1 MRIALIQKRAVP
13 NHVKRNLDLA
23 VRYMEEAEEDEGIL
37 TVDFPMDEIR
47 TYRKEEPFIRKKLRT
62 EKGES

>member
-1 MRIALIQKRAVP
+1 MRIALIQKRAAP
-13 NHVKRNLDLA
+13 NHVKINLDLA

-62 EKGES
+62 EKEES

>member
-37 TVDFPMDEIR
+37 TE
-47 TYRKEEPFIRKKLRT
+47 
-62 EKGES
+62 

>member
-62 EKGES
+62 EKEES

>member
-1 MRIALIQKRAVP
+1 MRIALIQKRAAP

-62 EKGES
+62 EKEES